1 MPAPAYRAEYEA
13 FQKKAGDL
21 DPDDPRLLD
30 LHLLPDP
37 DKVRIRVYATQSTH
51 KSLSSLRQGSMIMV
65 NDDDFASVDGRFEEA
80 FFTHTS
86 TSPNQ
91 QIIAS
96 LDVARRQAELEGY
109 ELVIEATP
117 SWRCEL
123 RREVNGHPLISK
135 YFRILTPAEMI
146 PAELRKTGLAD
157 YGPPHS
163 TWKEVRRR
171 VGQRRVR
178 ARPDAADADVRHGRL
193 RRHRVQGPAGRASTT
208 SSSTRPRA
216 TPFC

>member
-1 MPAPAYRAEYEA
+1 MEECLAIKPDLIFLWDEAWFSFARFSPFHRRRTGMAAADALRERYASPAYRAEYEA
-13 FQKKAGDL
+13 FKKKAGKFHAGDK
-21 DPDDPRLLD
+21 RLLD

-37 DKVRIRVYATQSTH
+37 DKVRLRVYATQSTH

-65 NDDDFASVDGRFEEA
+65 SDDDFESVVETFEEA
-80 FFTHTS
+80 FFTHTF

-109 ELVIEATP
+109 ELVMKHTALALK
-117 SWRCEL
+117 L

-157 YGPPHS
+157 YGPPNS
-163 TWKEVRRR
+163 TWKEVHRR
-171 VGQRRVR
+171 VGQR
-178 ARPDAADADVRHGRL
+178 
-193 RRHRVQGPAGRASTT
+193 
-208 SSSTRPRA
+208 
-216 TPFC
+216 